1 MINLSTY
8 FKFLSRNKFYTFV
21 TTFGF
26 AVSLMFVVLI
36 AVYVTQELSV
46 DKFQEN
52 GDRIY
57 VMANENNISS
67 ADRIGYQIMQ
77 HFPEVEV
84 ALPIALNVAGGVV
97 TINDGQRLGAE
108 TMMTGEEF
116 FQVFSFPLVEGNKED
131 VLRARNS
138 AVVSETFARK
148 AFGDRDPIGQ
158 SIHYND
164 SVNVTVTGV
173 MRDIKQSAIDYADVV
188 IPNSNALY
196 FSPWMNDYFEN
207 AGSSVTFLLVH
218 PGADINSKAQDISDF
233 LRERYWI
240 YERGILEKVQLI
252 PLSEFYFTEI
262 DSMGYLRQGDK
273 SFVLILMTVGFIILL
288 FAVFNYVNL
297 TVAQTSFRAKEMGI
311 RSLVGAKPG
320 ESFLRLGSESVILS
334 YLSLAIGILLA
345 FLCVPYANNL
355 LNTELNLNGFFSLS
369 NILLILLAAFAL
381 GILSGLFPGY
391 IISRFQ
397 PIDIVK
403 GNFKVRSKMTFS
415 KVFIII
421 QNILTIS
428 LLAAAFIIANQ
439 VKHLIDAP
447 LEYNNKDIIYHVNE
461 VGPYTEFQSLDN
473 ELNNLASVKRTAF
486 SQGTPFNRGNNN
498 TFVHDGQN
506 ISMQILNGDSAFFDM
521 MGFEILKDNHTS
533 NVGKIYLN
541 EQAYKELNLDDDAA
555 TVPEMNWSLDGKVK
569 DFQLG
574 NILGQTKPV
583 AIGVADVNNFYPWN
597 ILIETQGDPG
607 VAYQQVKE
615 VYERVTGLNFKGEYM
630 EDQIAETF
638 AAQQRLLKIIAV
650 FCGIAILISML
661 GLMAISTYFIRQRSK
676 EIAIRKTMGSTN
688 ANIVLRLIGS
698 FLIYVLIAFIITVP
712 VMYYIMTGWLEDYS
726 YRISISPWFFILAG
740 LFSLLISFITVFFQS
755 YRASTANPVDYLKN
769 E

>member
-1 MINLSTY
+1 
-8 FKFLSRNKFYTFV
+8 
-21 TTFGF
+21 
-26 AVSLMFVVLI
+26 
-36 AVYVTQELSV
+36 
-46 DKFQEN
+46 
-52 GDRIY
+52 
-57 VMANENNISS
+57 
-67 ADRIGYQIMQ
+67 
-77 HFPEVEV
+77 
-84 ALPIALNVAGGVV
+84 
-97 TINDGQRLGAE
+97 
-108 TMMTGEEF
+108 
-116 FQVFSFPLVEGNKED
+116 
-131 VLRARNS
+131 
-138 AVVSETFARK
+138 
-148 AFGDRDPIGQ
+148 
-158 SIHYND
+158 
-164 SVNVTVTGV
+164 
-173 MRDIKQSAIDYADVV
+173 
-188 IPNSNALY
+188 
-196 FSPWMNDYFEN
+196 
-207 AGSSVTFLLVH
+207 
-218 PGADINSKAQDISDF
+218 
-233 LRERYWI
+233 
-240 YERGILEKVQLI
+240 
-252 PLSEFYFTEI
+252 
-262 DSMGYLRQGDK
+262 
-273 SFVLILMTVGFIILL
+273 
-288 FAVFNYVNL
+288 
-297 TVAQTSFRAKEMGI
+297 
-311 RSLVGAKPG
+311 
-320 ESFLRLGSESVILS
+320 
-334 YLSLAIGILLA
+334 
-345 FLCVPYANNL
+345 
-355 LNTELNLNGFFSLS
+355 
-369 NILLILLAAFAL
+369 
-381 GILSGLFPGY
+381 
-391 IISRFQ
+391 
-397 PIDIVK
+397 
-403 GNFKVRSKMTFS
+403 MTFS